1 MSETKDTNKATNKK
15 PENSRLLPA
24 GVFDTH
30 AHYTDDR
37 FAAEF
42 EGGADAAISGCFA
55 EGMSG
60 IINVGTNIDNSKKA
74 VAQAAKYP
82 LMYAAVGIHPSDI
95 GMSGG
100 IDAELEAI
108 AEMISEKQVR
118 RQNKIVALG
127 EVGLDH
133 HWQPYDDALQKRYL
147 DAQLSMARELDI
159 PVIIHDREA
168 HGDCFDAILAHR
180 GVRGVFHSY
189 SGSAEMALELCRRGF
204 YISFSGT
211 LTFKN
216 ARHVRSVAEELPR
229 DRILIETDCPYLAP
243 EPYRG
248 HLNYSAYAVYTAK
261 MLGELLAI
269 DTREAAELTAKNAR
283 ELFLESI

>member
-1 MSETKDTNKATNKK
+1 MGE
-15 PENSRLLPA
+15 RLSPR

-30 AHYTDDR
+30 AHYTDER

-42 EGGADAAISGCFA
+42 EGGADAAIRECFTD
-55 EGMSG
+55 GMAG
-60 IINVGTNIDNSKKA
+60 ILNVGTNLENSRRA
-74 VAQAAKYP
+74 VMQAKNYP

-100 IDAELEAI
+100 FD
-108 AEMISEKQVR
+108 EKMSALSALLSGR
-118 RQNKIVALG
+118 EEDGIVALG
-127 EVGLDH
+127 EIGLDY
-133 HWQPYDDALQKRYL
+133 HWQPYDKELQAKYL
-147 DAQLSMARELDI
+147 DAQLSLAREMDI

-168 HGDCFDAILAHR
+168 HGDCFEAVLRHP

-211 LTFKN
+211 VTFKN
-216 ARHVRSVAEELPR
+216 ARHVRSVVEEVPR
-229 DRILIETDCPYLAP
+229 DRILVETDCPYLTP

-248 HLNYSAYAVYTAK
+248 RLNYSAYAAYTAAAVGAV
-261 MLGELLAI
+261 LDIGAG
-269 DTREAAELTAKNAR
+269 EAAALTAENAR
-283 ELFLESI
+283 RLFGLPSAGV

>member
-1 MSETKDTNKATNKK
+1 MGE
-15 PENSRLLPA
+15 RLSPR

-30 AHYTDDR
+30 AHYTDER

-42 EGGADAAISGCFA
+42 EGGADATIRECFTD
-55 EGMSG
+55 GMAG
-60 IINVGTNIDNSKKA
+60 ILNVGTNLENSRRA
-74 VAQAAKYP
+74 VMQAKNYP

-100 IDAELEAI
+100 FDE
-108 AEMISEKQVR
+108 EMSALSALLSGREEDG
-118 RQNKIVALG
+118 IVALG
-127 EVGLDH
+127 EIGLDY
-133 HWQPYDDALQKRYL
+133 HWQPYDKELQAKYL
-147 DAQLSMARELDI
+147 DAQLSLAREMDI

-168 HGDCFDAILAHR
+168 HGDCFEAVLRHP

-211 LTFKN
+211 VTFKN
-216 ARHVRSVAEELPR
+216 ARHVRSVVEEVPR
-229 DRILIETDCPYLAP
+229 DRILVETDCPYLTP

-248 HLNYSAYAVYTAK
+248 RLNYSAYAAYNAAAVGAV
-261 MLGELLAI
+261 LDIGAG
-269 DTREAAELTAKNAR
+269 EAAALTAENAR
-283 ELFLESI
+283 RLFGLPSAGV

>member
-1 MSETKDTNKATNKK
+1 MGE
-15 PENSRLLPA
+15 RLSPR

-30 AHYTDDR
+30 AHYTDER

-42 EGGADAAISGCFA
+42 EGGADAAIRECFA
-55 EGMSG
+55 DGMAG
-60 IINVGTNIDNSKKA
+60 ILNVGTNLENSRRA
-74 VAQAAKYP
+74 VMQAKNYP

-100 IDAELEAI
+100 FDE
-108 AEMISEKQVR
+108 EMSALSALLSGREEDG
-118 RQNKIVALG
+118 IVALG
-127 EVGLDH
+127 EIGLDY
-133 HWQPYDDALQKRYL
+133 HWQPYDKELQAKYL
-147 DAQLSMARELDI
+147 DAQLSLAREMDI

-168 HGDCFDAILAHR
+168 HGDCFEAVLRHP

-211 LTFKN
+211 VTFKN
-216 ARHVRSVAEELPR
+216 ARHVRSVVEEVPR
-229 DRILIETDCPYLAP
+229 DRILVETDCPYLTP

-248 HLNYSAYAVYTAK
+248 RLNYSAYAAYTAAAVGAV
-261 MLGELLAI
+261 LDIGAG
-269 DTREAAELTAKNAR
+269 EAAALTAENAR
-283 ELFLESI
+283 RLFGLPSAGV

>member
-1 MSETKDTNKATNKK
+1 MGE
-15 PENSRLLPA
+15 RLSPR

-30 AHYTDDR
+30 AHYTDER

-42 EGGADAAISGCFA
+42 EGGADAAIRECFTD
-55 EGMSG
+55 GMAG
-60 IINVGTNIDNSKKA
+60 ILNVGTNLENSRRA
-74 VAQAAKYP
+74 VMQAKNYP

-100 IDAELEAI
+100 FDE
-108 AEMISEKQVR
+108 EMSALSALLSGREEDG
-118 RQNKIVALG
+118 IVALG
-127 EVGLDH
+127 EIGLDY
-133 HWQPYDDALQKRYL
+133 HWQPYDKELQAKYL
-147 DAQLSMARELDI
+147 DAQLSLARVMDI

-168 HGDCFDAILAHR
+168 HGDCFEAVLRHP

-211 LTFKN
+211 VTFKN
-216 ARHVRSVAEELPR
+216 ARHVRSVVEEVPR
-229 DRILIETDCPYLAP
+229 DRILVETDCPYLTP

-248 HLNYSAYAVYTAK
+248 RLNYSAYAAYNAAAVGAV
-261 MLGELLAI
+261 LDIGAG
-269 DTREAAELTAKNAR
+269 EAAALTAENAR
-283 ELFLESI
+283 RLFGLPSAGV

>member
-1 MSETKDTNKATNKK
+1 MGE
-15 PENSRLLPA
+15 RLSPR

-30 AHYTDDR
+30 SHYTDER

-42 EGGADAAISGCFA
+42 EGGAEAAIRECFTD
-55 EGMSG
+55 GMAG
-60 IINVGTNIDNSKKA
+60 ILNVGTNLENSRRA
-74 VAQAAKYP
+74 VMQAKNYP

-100 IDAELEAI
+100 FDE
-108 AEMISEKQVR
+108 EMSALSALLSGREEDG
-118 RQNKIVALG
+118 IVALG
-127 EVGLDH
+127 EIGLDY
-133 HWQPYDDALQKRYL
+133 HWQPYDKELQAKYL
-147 DAQLSMARELDI
+147 DAQLSLAREMDI

-168 HGDCFDAILAHR
+168 HGDCFEAVLRHP

-211 LTFKN
+211 VTFKN
-216 ARHVRSVAEELPR
+216 ARHVRSVVEEVPR
-229 DRILIETDCPYLAP
+229 DRILVETDCPYLTP

-248 HLNYSAYAVYTAK
+248 RLNYSAYAAYTAAAVGAV
-261 MLGELLAI
+261 LDIGAG
-269 DTREAAELTAKNAR
+269 EAAALTAENAR
-283 ELFLESI
+283 RLFGLPSAGV

>member
-1 MSETKDTNKATNKK
+1 MSDMKDKERIM
-15 PENSRLLPA
+15 PV

-30 AHYTDDR
+30 AHYTDER

-42 EGGADAAISGCFA
+42 EGGADAAISECFA
-55 EGMSG
+55 DGVCG
-60 IINVGTNIDNSKKA
+60 IINVGTNTENSRRA
-74 VAQAAKYP
+74 IELAAKYP
-82 LMYAAVGIHPSDI
+82 HMYAAVGIHPSDI
-95 GMSGG
+95 GMAGSFER
-100 IDAELEAI
+100 ELEII
-108 AEMISEKQVR
+108 AEMIGNKSE
-118 RQNKIVALG
+118 RQKNKIVALG
-127 EVGLDH
+127 EIGLDH

-147 DAQLSMARELDI
+147 DAQLSMALEYDI

-216 ARHVRSVAEELPR
+216 ARHVRSVAEEVPR

-243 EPYRG
+243 EPFRG
-248 HLNYSAYAVYTAK
+248 RLNYSAYAVYTAK
-261 MLGELLAI
+261 MLGDVIGI
-269 DTREAAELTAKNAR
+269 DTAEAAELTAANAR
-283 ELFLESI
+283 TLFLE

>member
-1 MSETKDTNKATNKK
+1 MSDIKEK
-15 PENSRLLPA
+15 ERILPV

-30 AHYTDDR
+30 AHYTDAR
-37 FAAEF
+37 FASEF
-42 EGGADAAISGCFA
+42 DGGADAAIEKCFA
-55 EGMSG
+55 DGVCG
-60 IINVGTNIDNSKKA
+60 IINVGTNINNSQRAIEQA
-74 VAQAAKYP
+74 VKYP
-82 LMYAAVGIHPSDI
+82 HMYAAVGIHPSDI
-95 GMSGG
+95 GMSG
-100 IDAELEAI
+100 ELEHELEII
-108 AEMISEKQVR
+108 AEMLENKNDR
-118 RQNKIVALG
+118 RKNKIVALG
-127 EVGLDH
+127 EIGLDH
-133 HWQPYDDALQKRYL
+133 HWQPYDDELQKRYL
-147 DAQLSMARELDI
+147 DAQLSMAREYDI

-229 DRILIETDCPYLAP
+229 DRILIETDCPYLSP

-248 HLNYSAYAVYTAK
+248 RLNYSEYAVYTAK
-261 MLGELLAI
+261 MLGEVLSLDIRNAVEM
-269 DTREAAELTAKNAR
+269 TAANAR
-283 ELFLESI
+283 ELFLE

>member
-1 MSETKDTNKATNKK
+1 MGE
-15 PENSRLLPA
+15 RLSPR

-30 AHYTDDR
+30 AHYTDER

-42 EGGADAAISGCFA
+42 EGGADAAIRECFA
-55 EGMSG
+55 DGMAG
-60 IINVGTNIDNSKKA
+60 IVNVGTNLENSRRA
-74 VAQAAKYP
+74 VMQAKNYP

-100 IDAELEAI
+100 FDE
-108 AEMISEKQVR
+108 EMSALSALLSGREEDG
-118 RQNKIVALG
+118 IVALG
-127 EVGLDH
+127 EIGLDY
-133 HWQPYDDALQKRYL
+133 HWQPYDKELQAKYL
-147 DAQLSMARELDI
+147 DAQLSLAREMDI

-168 HGDCFDAILAHR
+168 HGDCFEAVLRHP

-211 LTFKN
+211 VTFKN
-216 ARHVRSVAEELPR
+216 ARHVRSVVEEVPR
-229 DRILIETDCPYLAP
+229 DRILVETDCPYLTP

-248 HLNYSAYAVYTAK
+248 RLNYSAYAAYTAAAVGAV
-261 MLGELLAI
+261 LDIGAG
-269 DTREAAELTAKNAR
+269 EAAALTAENAR
-283 ELFLESI
+283 RLFGLPSAGV

>member
-1 MSETKDTNKATNKK
+1 MGE
-15 PENSRLLPA
+15 RLSPL

-30 AHYTDDR
+30 AHYTDER

-42 EGGADAAISGCFA
+42 EGGAEAAIRECFTD
-55 EGMSG
+55 GMAG
-60 IINVGTNIDNSKKA
+60 ILNVGTNLENSRRA
-74 VAQAAKYP
+74 VMQAKNYP

-100 IDAELEAI
+100 FDE
-108 AEMISEKQVR
+108 EMSALSALLSGREEDG
-118 RQNKIVALG
+118 IVALG
-127 EVGLDH
+127 EIGLDY
-133 HWQPYDDALQKRYL
+133 HWQPYDKELQAKYL
-147 DAQLSMARELDI
+147 DAQLSLAREMDI

-168 HGDCFDAILAHR
+168 HGDCFESVLRHP

-211 LTFKN
+211 VTFKN
-216 ARHVRSVAEELPR
+216 ARHVRSVVEEVPR
-229 DRILIETDCPYLAP
+229 DRILVETDCPYLTP

-248 HLNYSAYAVYTAK
+248 RLNYSAYAAYTAAAVGAV
-261 MLGELLAI
+261 LDIGAG
-269 DTREAAELTAKNAR
+269 EAAALTAENAR
-283 ELFLESI
+283 RLFGLPSAGV